1 MSAECTLENSD
12 LTTNNNNPNFC
23 LLTQNWWPQDNN
35 PISSCNTT
43 RSSNYLWQQQQQQAN
58 HNQQSSDSSSCEEDV
73 QNTATNN
80 LQQYQFLLG
89 VDDNSTSFI
98 SGETAASSDHN
109 HLIWSQLLLSS
120 SASETAGNINT
131 KNLLENNN
139 QDAISEMSLLDGAST
154 LISSK
159 SRFDHN
165 QLANDDDDYFHPY
178 SNLLLGR
185 QIHINYTDNINAME
199 PSSHQY
205 WRQGENGH
213 QEVKL
218 PRHHCG
224 ILPQVD
230 NSCADDINS
239 RSFPDFNVSFGSYLS
254 KPLVDTFNDFKPSL
268 KTLNLAQHKKQGLQ
282 PSLTKSR
289 GTKSICSTLTRN
301 GRAQEIQS
309 EGKKR
314 RSEDNSDTNSKRQK
328 IESSAVSSPKV
339 QVPKVKLAE
348 KITALQQIVSPF
360 GKTDTASV
368 LWETINYV
376 RFLQEQIQ
384 LLSHAYMKSNTCKE
398 RWGGFDRKDVD
409 LRSRG
414 LCLVPISCTP
424 QIYRESNNG
433 SDYLIPSY
441 RGCLYR

>member
-1 MSAECTLENSD
+1 MSTECTLENSD
-12 LTTNNNNPNFC
+12 LATNNNHPNF
-23 LLTQNWWPQDNN
+23 WWPQDNN
-35 PISSCNTT
+35 IHHPISSCNTT
-43 RSSNYLWQQQQQQAN
+43 RSSNYLLQQQQHAN

-73 QNTATNN
+73 QNSATNN

-89 VDDNSTSFI
+89 VDDNNTSLI
-98 SGETAASSDHN
+98 SGETVASSDHN
-109 HLIWSQLLLSS
+109 HLIWSQLLLST
-120 SASETAGNINT
+120 SETAGGINT

-159 SRFDHN
+159 SCFDHN
-165 QLANDDDDYFHPY
+165 QLANDDDDDYFHPY

-230 NSCADDINS
+230 NSCPNDINS
-239 RSFPDFNVSFGSYLS
+239 RNFPDFNSISFGSYLS
-254 KPLVDTFNDFKPSL
+254 KPLMDTFNDFKPSL

-289 GTKSICSTLTRN
+289 GTKSTCSTLTRN
-301 GRAQEIQS
+301 GRTQEIPS

-314 RSEDNSDTNSKRQK
+314 RSEDNSDINSKRQK
-328 IESSAVSSPKV
+328 NETSAVSSPKI

-384 LLSHAYMKSNTCKE
+384 ILSHAYLKSNTCKE